1 MTMTAGPPI
10 SISFGRYQGEAVLFN
25 RIMPCKPFCAMFGWL
40 RAATQYH
47 LAPMCTTLP
56 TSGWLTCR
64 IPWQQLS
71 HPGDTRAVPPQ
82 RLTKLQGKELCHS
95 GFLAHLSDGLRT
107 AAQHAGTG
115 GTMTYAR
122 STEALKR
129 PTNLKH
135 WILRKIT
142 SGVALMKH
150 EHTKISLLGFSIKLC
165 HRRQTTQPLN
175 EFPAAAL
182 PAAALPASS
191 WLTYHIPWQLGQ
203 EQPLQSF
210 EAAPPQISVRWEEVP
225 RQCFSQEWN
234 GLRTTA
240 PTPAGG
246 LSTCY
251 ICWHHQPH
259 LEAILHHAIPWLP
272 WATTVKASFFHSHQL
287 IRSF

>member
-1 MTMTAGPPI
+1 MTAGPPI
-10 SISFGRYQGEAVLFN
+10 SISFGRYQEEAVLFN
-25 RIMPCKPFCAMFGWL
+25 RIMPCKPFCTMFGWL

-82 RLTKLQGKELCHS
+82 RLTKLHGKELCHS
-95 GFLAHLSDGLRT
+95 GFLGHLSDGLRT

-115 GTMTYAR
+115 GTMMYAR

-182 PAAALPASS
+182 PAAALPAGS

-210 EAAPPQISVRWEEVP
+210 EAAPPNFNSMGGGTKTMFFTRMKWFADHCTNACRRLVNLLYLLTSPAPSGGYPASCYSVV
-225 RQCFSQEWN
+225 
-234 GLRTTA
+234 A
-240 PTPAGG
+240 
-246 LSTCY
+246 LSNHGQGKFLSLTSA
-251 ICWHHQPH
+251 H
-259 LEAILHHAIPWLP
+259 
-272 WATTVKASFFHSHQL
+272 
-287 IRSF
+287 